1 MQGLSY
7 SEISK
12 RIESQKALLEHT
24 KGALEILKRQ
34 RAVEAAKSEPLK
46 FRLDKMDS
54 EIKEAEEL
62 LKRVPDTIEELER
75 QLKQTETEEKNRDAA
90 VSSCEKL
97 VPRMQKLTKQLAALL
112 KQAQKVNEELIS
124 LNNEIG
130 QIEKEYKVRV
140 YKPFVS
146 LGFRSLGTL
155 LSCVEA
161 EARGD
166 KRPMLFYP
174 AGKNWPL

>member
-1 MQGLSY
+1 MLGLSY
-7 SEISK
+7 SEIQK
-12 RIESQKALLEHT
+12 RIEDQKGLLEHT
-24 KGALEILKRQ
+24 KKTIEELKRQ
-34 RAVEAAKSEPLK
+34 RATEAAKREPLK
-46 FRLDKMDS
+46 FRLDKMDA
-54 EIKEAEEL
+54 EIREAEEL
-62 LKRVPDTIEELER
+62 LKRTPDTIEELER
-75 QLKQTETEEKNRDAA
+75 QLGQAETEEKNRDAA

-112 KQAQKVNEELIS
+112 KQANKVNEELMS

-155 LSCVEA
+155 LSCIEA
-161 EARGD
+161 EARGE
-166 KRPMLFYP
+166 KRPMLFWP
-174 AGKNWPL
+174 AGRNWPL